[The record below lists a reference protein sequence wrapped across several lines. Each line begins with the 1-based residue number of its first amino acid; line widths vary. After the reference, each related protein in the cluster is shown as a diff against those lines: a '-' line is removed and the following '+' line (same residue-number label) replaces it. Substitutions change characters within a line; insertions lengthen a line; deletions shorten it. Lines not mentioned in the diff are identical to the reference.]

1 MPSGKVTSNSATKS
15 FGTQNAAKTTDS
27 FSINASAIPVTLASL
42 PSSKNVQAALEEI
55 STQVAVQTTA
65 PTGADVTEG
74 DLWYDTDDDQLFVRR
89 DSSWTEM
96 VQEDLT
102 GDIDG
107 GTW

>member
-1 MPSGKVTSNSATKS
+1 MAVTSTKS
-15 FGTQNAAKTTDS
+15 FGTNTASKTTDS
-27 FSINASAIPVTLASL
+27 FSINSSAIPHSSTNVTAT
-42 PSSKNVQAALEEI
+42 NVRDAIEEVA
-55 STQVAVQTTA
+55 TQVAVGATA
-65 PTGADVTEG
+65 PTGSAVTEG

>member
-1 MPSGKVTSNSATKS
+1 MADVSTKS
-15 FGTQNAAKTTDS
+15 FGSQTVTKTTDS
-27 FSINASAIPVTLASL
+27 FSINSSSIPHSSTNVTATNVRDAIDEVATQLAVGASA
-42 PSSKNVQAALEEI
+42 
-55 STQVAVQTTA
+55 
-65 PTGADVTEG
+65 PTADVTEG

>member
-1 MPSGKVTSNSATKS
+1 MAVTSTKS
-15 FGTQNAAKTTDS
+15 FGTNTASKTTDS
-27 FSINASAIPVTLASL
+27 FSINSSAIPHSSTNVTAS
-42 PSSKNVQAALEEI
+42 NVRDAIEEVA
-55 STQVAVQTTA
+55 TQIAVGTTA
-65 PTGADVTEG
+65 PTGAAVTEG

>member
-1 MPSGKVTSNSATKS
+1 MAVTSTKS
-15 FGTQNAAKTTDS
+15 FGTNTASKTTDS
-27 FSINASAIPVTLASL
+27 FSINSAAIPHSSTNVTAT
-42 PSSKNVQAALEEI
+42 NVRDAIEEVA
-55 STQVAVQTTA
+55 TQVAVGATA
-65 PTGADVTEG
+65 PTGATVTEG

>member
-1 MPSGKVTSNSATKS
+1 MPDVSTKS
-15 FGTQNAAKTTDS
+15 FGTNTVSKTTDS
-27 FSINASAIPVTLASL
+27 FSINSSAIPHSSTNVTAT
-42 PSSKNVQAALEEI
+42 NVRDAIEEVA
-55 STQVAVQTTA
+55 TQVAVGTTA
-65 PTGADVTEG
+65 PTGATVTEG

>member
-1 MPSGKVTSNSATKS
+1 MPDVSTKS
-15 FGTQNAAKTTDS
+15 FGTNVVSKTTDS
-27 FSINASAIPVTLASL
+27 FSINSAAIPHSSTNVTATNVRDAIDEVATQLAVGASA
-42 PSSKNVQAALEEI
+42 
-55 STQVAVQTTA
+55 
-65 PTGADVTEG
+65 PTADVTEG

>member
-1 MPSGKVTSNSATKS
+1 MPDVSTKS
-15 FGTQNAAKTTDS
+15 FGTNVVSKTTDS
-27 FSINASAIPVTLASL
+27 FSINSAAIPHSSTNVTAT
-42 PSSKNVQAALEEI
+42 NVRDAIEEVA
-55 STQVAVQTTA
+55 TQVAVGTTA
-65 PTGADVTEG
+65 PAGATVTEG

>member
-1 MPSGKVTSNSATKS
+1 MAVTSTKS
-15 FGTQNAAKTTDS
+15 FGTNTASKTTDS
-27 FSINASAIPVTLASL
+27 FSINSSAIPHSSTNVTAT
-42 PSSKNVQAALEEI
+42 NVRDAIEEVA
-55 STQVAVQTTA
+55 TQVAVGATA
-65 PTGADVTEG
+65 PTGAAVTEG

>member
-1 MPSGKVTSNSATKS
+1 MADVSTKS
-15 FGTQNAAKTTDS
+15 FGSQTVTKTTDS
-27 FSINASAIPVTLASL
+27 FSINSSSIPHNSTNITATNVRDAI
-42 PSSKNVQAALEEI
+42 EEVA
-55 STQVAVQTTA
+55 TQVAVGATA
-65 PTGADVTEG
+65 PTGAAVTEG

>member
-1 MPSGKVTSNSATKS
+1 MASETSGVASKS
-15 FGTQNAAKTTDS
+15 FGVQTVAKSTES
-27 FSINASAIPVTLASL
+27 FTIN
-42 PSSKNVQAALEEI
+42 SSKIPHSSSNVTATNVRDAIEEVA
-55 STQVAVQTTA
+55 TQVAVGATA
-65 PTGADVTEG
+65 PTGAAVTEG

>member
-1 MPSGKVTSNSATKS
+1 MATVSTKS
-15 FGTQNAAKTTDS
+15 FGTNVVSKTTDS
-27 FSINASAIPVTLASL
+27 FSINSSAIPHSSTNVTAS
-42 PSSKNVQAALEEI
+42 NVRDAIEEVA
-55 STQVAVQTTA
+55 TQVAVGATA
-65 PTGADVTEG
+65 PTGSAVTEG

>member
-1 MPSGKVTSNSATKS
+1 MPDVSTKS
-15 FGTQNAAKTTDS
+15 FGTNTVSKTTDS
-27 FSINASAIPVTLASL
+27 FSINSSAIPHSSTNVTAT
-42 PSSKNVQAALEEI
+42 NVRDAIEEVA
-55 STQVAVQTTA
+55 TQVAVGATA
-65 PTGADVTEG
+65 PTGSAVTEG